1 MNEILEQK
9 IEKRQEYNI
18 KILDILAEQVERYP
32 HLRFGQILINTN
44 TLLYSDKDELGE
56 YLDLYVQD
64 PFNEESFETY
74 ERIMKTQ
81 CGEHCQS
88 ECEQEK

>member
-1 MNEILEQK
+1 MDEILEQK

-44 TLLYSDKDELGE
+44 VLKHYCTDPSGFHIF
-56 YLDLYVQD
+56 D
-64 PFNEESFETY
+64 PFNEEPVDMY
-74 ERIMKTQ
+74 NRIMANQSDGQ
-81 CGEHCQS
+81 CRIEY
-88 ECEQEK
+88 EQEK

>member
-1 MNEILEQK
+1 MDEILEQK

-32 HLRFGQILINTN
+32 NLRFGQILINTN
-44 TLLYSDKDELGE
+44 VLKHYCMDPSGFH
-56 YLDLYVQD
+56 VFD

-74 ERIMKTQ
+74 ERIMETQ

>member
-1 MNEILEQK
+1 MDEILEQK

-32 HLRFGQILINTN
+32 NLRFGQILINTN
-44 TLLYSDKDELGE
+44 VLKHYCMDPSGFQ
-56 YLDLYVQD
+56 VFD
-64 PFNEESFETY
+64 PFNEESVDMY
-74 ERIMKTQ
+74 NRIMERQ
-81 CGEHCQS
+81 CGEYCQS

>member
-1 MNEILEQK
+1 MDEILEQK
-9 IEKRQEYNI
+9 IGKRQEYNI

-32 HLRFGQILINTN
+32 NLRFGQILINTN
-44 TLLYSDKDELGE
+44 VLKHYCMDPSGFQ
-56 YLDLYVQD
+56 VFD
-64 PFNEESFETY
+64 PFNEEPVDMY
-74 ERIMKTQ
+74 NRIMETQ

>member
-32 HLRFGQILINTN
+32 NLRFGQILINTN
-44 TLLYSDKDELGE
+44 VLEHFCKDPSGFH
-56 YLDLYVQD
+56 VFD

>member
-1 MNEILEQK
+1 MDEILVQK

-32 HLRFGQILINTN
+32 NLRFGQILINTN
-44 TLLYSDKDELGE
+44 VLKHYCTDPSGFH
-56 YLDLYVQD
+56 VFD
-64 PFNEESFETY
+64 PFNEESVDTY
-74 ERIMKTQ
+74 ERIMERQ
-81 CGEHCQS
+81 CGEYCQS

>member
-32 HLRFGQILINTN
+32 NLRFGQILINTN
-44 TLLYSDKDELGE
+44 VLEHYCMDPSGFH
-56 YLDLYVQD
+56 VFD
-64 PFNEESFETY
+64 PFNEESVDMY
-74 ERIMKTQ
+74 NRIMERQKQ
-81 CGEHCQS
+81 CEGQYQS

>member
-32 HLRFGQILINTN
+32 NLRFGQILINTN
-44 TLLYSDKDELGE
+44 VLEHFCKDPSGFH
-56 YLDLYVQD
+56 VFD
-64 PFNEESFETY
+64 PFNEEPVDMY
-74 ERIMKTQ
+74 NRIMERQKQ
-81 CGEHCQS
+81 CEGQCQS

>member
-1 MNEILEQK
+1 MDEILEQK

-44 TLLYSDKDELGE
+44 TLLYSDIDEIGG
-56 YLDLYVQD
+56 YLDLFVQD

-74 ERIMKTQ
+74 ERIMASQSDGQ
-81 CGEHCQS
+81 CRT

>member
-1 MNEILEQK
+1 MDEILEQK
-9 IEKRQEYNI
+9 IDKRQEYNL

-32 HLRFGQILINTN
+32 NLRFGQILINTN
-44 TLLYSDKDELGE
+44 VLKHYCMDPSGFQ
-56 YLDLYVQD
+56 VFD
-64 PFNEESFETY
+64 PFNEESVDTY
-74 ERIMKTQ
+74 ERIMERQ

>member
-1 MNEILEQK
+1 MDKELEQK

-32 HLRFGQILINTN
+32 NLRFGQILINTN
-44 TLLYSDKDELGE
+44 VLKHYCMDPSGFH
-56 YLDLYVQD
+56 VFD
-64 PFNEESFETY
+64 PFNEEPVDMY
-74 ERIMKTQ
+74 NRIMERQ
-81 CGEHCQS
+81 CEGQCQS